1 MAYCLAVAVACGRL
15 TPDDF
20 SPAPAGDER
29 IVDLIA
35 KVRHHD
41 DAKSLTVTLSN
52 GEKISEPI
60 LPVIDLHGW
69 DQVVT
74 KFDQCTGEQLTK
86 TQRSAIVDMVAQLE
100 KLSSVRSLTEAL
112 QPRSK

>member
-86 TQRSAIVDMVAQLE
+86 PQRSAIVDMVAQLE